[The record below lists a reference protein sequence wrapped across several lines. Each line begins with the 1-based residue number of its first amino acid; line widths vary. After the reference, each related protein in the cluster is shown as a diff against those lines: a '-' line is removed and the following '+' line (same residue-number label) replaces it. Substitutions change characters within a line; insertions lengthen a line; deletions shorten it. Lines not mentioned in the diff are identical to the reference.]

1 MQRLIDS
8 TRYTLELKTENRREI
23 TDLAPE
29 GWVWTYSTNMAHIM
43 VMARPDRNSDRR
55 LRIIFDSIRKL
66 ERRWYYRVEM
76 RTVMCAKSRVRLT
89 CPLHVY
95 KSNQHIFY
103 KCTSQAYCIAA
114 ILFRLKILSYATY
127 HDSHLYLGVSND
139 YKDAQTHFA
148 LDLSQNATTAKYT
161 FDISNPSSTRFATSF
176 IIYCTSATQ
185 CCGYVAEQ

>member
-1 MQRLIDS
+1 LIDS

-43 VMARPDRNSDRR
+43 VMAGTDRNSDRR
-55 LRIIFDSIRKL
+55 LRVIFDSIR
-66 ERRWYYRVEM
+66 
-76 RTVMCAKSRVRLT
+76 RLT
-89 CPLHVY
+89 CSLHVHR
-95 KSNQHIFY
+95 SNLHIFY
-103 KCTSQAYCIAA
+103 KCTCQAYCIAA